1 MSRLHHKPRGT
12 QAMLWAN
19 IRKRLLAVEAVSIAA
34 LMLPA

>member
-1 MSRLHHKPRGT
+1 
-12 QAMLWAN
+12 MLWAD